1 MSKRKN
7 KSRLTKTDIN
17 TICEM
22 QRKIDA
28 YESYIIGLCGL
39 IQRWNDNTRY
49 IVLIQ
54 DTPMDDWVN
63 QAFNELEEM
72 KKELNELRIK
82 DIEKHILK
90 TCK

>member
-7 KSRLTKTDIN
+7 KSHLTKTDIN

-28 YESYIIGLCGL
+28 YESYIIGLSGL
-39 IQRWNDNTRY
+39 VGRDDRKDY
-49 IVLIQ
+49 IVVMQ
-54 DTPMDDWVN
+54 GTPMDDLVN
-63 QAFNELEEM
+63 IMDRKIKELN
-72 KKELNELRIK
+72 KELNEYRVK
-82 DIEKHILK
+82 DIEKNMLK